1 MPLLFLTEFIL
12 LSGVRGNTFM
22 PVLFIQVILSRLLGT
37 ITYMPILVF
46 NPTEKY
52 KLISI
57 TIQKKTSEIM
67 EHDYS
72 SLPTKIQRNHR
83 ILSL

>member
-1 MPLLFLTEFIL
+1 MALLFLTEFIL

-22 PVLFIQVILSRLLGT
+22 PALFIQVILSHLLGT

-46 NPTEKY
+46 NPTEKH

-57 TIQKKTSEIM
+57 TIQKKTSGIT
-67 EHDYS
+67 DFC
-72 SLPTKIQRNHR
+72 NW
-83 ILSL
+83 